1 MIKTISVGKFL
12 NTTVYGGSTVSPY
25 NSSPNTGGTGMVR
38 FNPSSATIETYDGS
52 SWVNI
57 SGHYDINLTD
67 EAKELLE
74 WAKKE
79 RDRQERIEVLA
90 KSNVTIAD
98 ALKKLDEA
106 KEQLAVLQ
114 ILVEEENKND

>member
-12 NTTVYGGSTVSPY
+12 NSTVYGAGTVSPY
-25 NSSPNTGGTGMVR
+25 NSSPNTGGVGMVR
-38 FNPSSATIETYDGS
+38 FNPASATLEVYDGS
-52 SWVNI
+52 SWINI
-57 SGHYDINLTD
+57 SGHYDINLTE

-114 ILVEEENKND
+114 ILVEEENKNA